1 MENQITIQ
9 PDSTI
14 SMDQP
19 IVQQPIEIGQS
30 AEVSL
35 TPPEQIPA
43 VINIPVE
50 RINVFSKET
59 AIKTSDPT
67 DDCLIVDVVLQVSLD
82 SKSGTVTKRLQ
93 FSKTKLF
100 ADMTA
105 ADSAMTINM
114 AESVIDTKVEIKQ
127 VGAPAPR
134 VKSAATRAREL
145 AGISH
150 PLNWID

>member
-82 SKSGTVTKRLQ
+82 SKSGTVT
-93 FSKTKLF
+93 
-100 ADMTA
+100 
-105 ADSAMTINM
+105 
-114 AESVIDTKVEIKQ
+114 
-127 VGAPAPR
+127 GYY
-134 VKSAATRAREL
+134 
-145 AGISH
+145 
-150 PLNWID
+150 